1 MPAHL
6 TLIIKEVIRQIGYI
20 RIIIVAV
27 FSNKLKGNTVVNN

>member
-6 TLIIKEVIRQIGYI
+6 TLIIKEVIRHIGYI